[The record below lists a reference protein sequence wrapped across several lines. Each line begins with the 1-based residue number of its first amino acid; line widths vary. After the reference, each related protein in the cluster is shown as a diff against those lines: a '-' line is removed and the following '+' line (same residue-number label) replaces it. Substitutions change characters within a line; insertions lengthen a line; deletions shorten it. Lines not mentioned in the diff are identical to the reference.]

1 MKMSKLVFGNQK
13 MYMNRESVIDF
24 INNLKTLNNLE
35 NVVVFPSYLYLT
47 DYSGVVNFGSQ
58 DVSNNE
64 NGAYT
69 GEVSASQIKST
80 GAKYSLVGH
89 SERRSYHKED
99 NNDFLL
105 KINNLIKEDLIPV
118 FCIGENETEYDNK
131 ETKKV
136 LFDQITSVYNN
147 LSINDIPKIIIA
159 YEPVWAIGTG
169 KTPNNEEI
177 SEVVSYIK
185 ELVNDRYNT
194 SNIKVLY
201 GGSVNNKNVDSLN
214 EMDIVDGYLIGGS
227 SSKIDEFKYIIERCL

>member
-13 MYMNRESVIDF
+13 MYMNRENVVDF
-24 INNLKTLNNLE
+24 INNLKTLNNLD